1 MGENAWMQ
9 IEERRLSRRKMLTW
23 SARLGV
29 GAAGLALVGCG
40 DEDDDEQERAVSE
53 PEPEPI
59 AVGAVARVDTPRHPA
74 DTAATGSGAAALSA
88 FATDLYAVLTADH
101 DNLVFSPYSAAIAL
115 AMTRVGAAGETAQQM
130 DAVLHADRATDLNA
144 GFNAF
149 EQALAQRAGA
159 KTRADGS
166 TATLELSTANALWG
180 QQEFTFLQPFLTTLA
195 ADYGAGMRLVDY
207 RTDFEGARQTI
218 NAWVADQTRE
228 RIPDLIPPDVLNELT
243 RLVLT
248 NAIYLKAPWEVPF
261 DESATRDGPFHRLDG
276 SEVTVPRMALNE
288 QLRYTAG
295 DGYQA
300 VELPYAG
307 RELAMLV
314 LVPDEGRFPDVEDA
328 LNAALIDDTV
338 TRLRPLL
345 VELRFPR
352 FTFRTSALLA
362 DALTALGMPLAFR
375 EGQADFS
382 AITDEARLFI
392 RDVIHEA
399 FIAVDEEGT
408 EAAAA
413 TAIVVQVESAL
424 PEPIRLTVDRPFI
437 FLIRDVQTGAILFLG
452 RVLDASA

>member
-1 MGENAWMQ
+1 MRLIDHIN
-9 IEERRLSRRKMLTW
+9 RRYAVATF
-23 SARLGV
+23 V
-29 GAAGLALVGCG
+29 TAAAVIAPACG
-40 DEDDDEQERAVSE
+40 GGGDDDAGAVLTDR
-53 PEPEPI
+53 PI
-59 AVGAVARVDTPRHPA
+59 AVGAVARVDAPRNPT
-74 DTAATGSGAAALSA
+74 DTTATDSGATALSA
-88 FATDLYAVLTADH
+88 FATDLYSVLAADN

-115 AMTRVGAAGETAQQM
+115 AMARVGAAGETAQQM
-130 DAVLHADRATDLNA
+130 NAVLHADLAADLNA
-144 GFNAF
+144 GFNTFA
-149 EQALAQRAGA
+149 QALAQHGGE

-180 QQEFTFLQPFLTTLA
+180 QQDFTFLQPFLTTLA

-207 RTDFEGARQTI
+207 RTDFEDARQTI

-228 RIPDLIPPDVLNELT
+228 RIPDLIPPNVLNELT

-248 NAIYLKAPWEVPF
+248 NAIYLKAPWEIPF

-276 SEVTVPRMALNE
+276 SEVTVPLMALNE

-328 LNAALIDDTV
+328 LNEALIDDTV

-345 VELRFPR
+345 VDLRFPR

-362 DALTALGMPLAFR
+362 DTLKALGMPIAFQD
-375 EGQADFS
+375 GQANFS

-392 RDVIHEA
+392 REVVHEA

-413 TAIVVQVESAL
+413 TAVIVQAESAP
-424 PEPIRLTVDRPFI
+424 PESLRLTVDRPFI
-437 FLIRDVQTGAILFLG
+437 FLIRDLQTGAILFFG
-452 RVLDASA
+452 RVLDPSA